1 MLPSR
6 SSSSGRA
13 EEEEAAPPAAP
24 STSTLCCA
32 ERGTKGAAAAE
43 ISDVVDVAV
52 EIDPG
57 TNGAAFTAAA
67 VSEAAGCVSAALP
80 LLLNPLPPPGTKG
93 LAPAAAARDRDDREG
108 WIDAG
113 ELLPS
118 LPSA

>member
-1 MLPSR
+1 MLATSSLNGHGVHYSR
-6 SSSSGRA
+6 A
-13 EEEEAAPPAAP
+13 LLA
-24 STSTLCCA
+24 CA
-32 ERGTKGAAAAE
+32 SLTIRV
-43 ISDVVDVAV
+43 VVDVAV